1 MMANNVTIRA
11 IAVDDRAEW
20 QGLWDAYCAFYRAD
34 VPDTVTNALWSRIQ
48 DPSSAV
54 NGLVAVDDATG
65 HLLGLCHYVLHP
77 HTWSAKLVCYLE
89 DLFTAE
95 AARGKGV
102 GRALITRLTEMGR
115 EAGWGRVYWN
125 TEQDNARARLL
136 YDRVTGGADGYV
148 RYMIKL

>member
-1 MMANNVTIRA
+1 MDGGVTVRA
-11 IAVDDRAEW
+11 IQADDRVQW
-20 QGLWDAYCAFYRAD
+20 RGLWDAYCTFYRAD
-34 VPDTVTNALWSRIQ
+34 VPADVTNALWARIL
-48 DPSSAV
+48 DPSSTV
-54 NGLVAVDDATG
+54 NGLVAVDDASG
-65 HLLGLCHYVLHP
+65 QLLGLCHYVLHP

-102 GRALITRLTEMGR
+102 GRALITRLTAMGR

-125 TEQDNARARLL
+125 TEEDNARARHL
-136 YDRVTGGADGYV
+136 YDKVTGGADGYV

>member
-1 MMANNVTIRA
+1 MMSDNVTIRA
-11 IAVDDRAEW
+11 IKADDRAEW
-20 QGLWDAYCAFYRAD
+20 QGLWEAYCSFYRAD
-34 VPDTVTNALWSRIQ
+34 VPDAVTSTLWSRIQ

-54 NGLVAVDDATG
+54 NGLVAVDGGG

-89 DLFTAE
+89 DLFTLE

-115 EAGWGRVYWN
+115 EDGWGRVYWN
-125 TEQDNARARLL
+125 TEEDNARARHL
-136 YDRVTGGADGYV
+136 YDKVTGGADGYV